1 MNIFAA
7 IKKAIN
13 SNLNTPLDVLIENGV
28 IGGYKLF
35 TESGDFV
42 VPDGVKRILITA
54 IGGGG
59 GGGGAGSVYTH
70 NVADTNGYY
79 INRSATGGGGG
90 SGYFIKDKA
99 KAVTPGATIPITIN
113 AGGVGGNGATATA
126 QANGSAGGVG
136 GSVIVGDLLSLNGGS
151 GGGGATYAERTSGN
165 DGTTG
170 TAGAAG
176 VGAVNGSN
184 GVSGRLKAYE
194 TLNNVEGGN
203 GGVVPDVFG
212 GAYGRGGQGGDSTIT
227 EVARQWYA
235 GKNGDVGGTG
245 AVLICWGQFTH
256 DTVY

>member
-1 MNIFAA
+1 MSIWAE

-13 SNLNTPLDVLIENGV
+13 SNLNTPLNVLIENGV
-28 IGGYKLF
+28 IGGYQLF
-35 TESGDFV
+35 TDSGEFI
-42 VPDGVKRILITA
+42 VPPGVKRILITA
-54 IGGGG
+54 IGSGG

-90 SGYFIKDKA
+90 SGYFVKDKA
-99 KAVTPGATIPITIN
+99 RVVTPGTKIPITIN
-113 AGGVGGNGATATA
+113 AGGAIGNGATATSK
-126 QANGSAGGVG
+126 ANGVAGGTG
-136 GSVIVGDLLSLNGGS
+136 GSVIVGNLLTVNGGS

-170 TAGAAG
+170 TAGSAG
-176 VGAVNGSN
+176 TGAVNGTN
-184 GVSGRLKAYE
+184 GQSGRLKAYD
-194 TLNNVEGGN
+194 TLEDIEGGN
-203 GGVVPDVFG
+203 GGVVLDVFG

-227 EVARQWYA
+227 AEARVWYA
-235 GKNGDVGGTG
+235 GKNGDVGGKG